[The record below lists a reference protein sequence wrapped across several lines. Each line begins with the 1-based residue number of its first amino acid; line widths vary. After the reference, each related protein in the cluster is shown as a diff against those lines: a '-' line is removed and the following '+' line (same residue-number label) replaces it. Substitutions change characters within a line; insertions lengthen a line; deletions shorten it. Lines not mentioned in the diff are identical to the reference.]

1 MNELY
6 VGIDPSINSTGIS
19 LVLYIDSKLSKEMFY
34 IIKPNKLTKKEQ
46 KFEND
51 HNDLINYIIYEKIS
65 DSEDSHE
72 LERKKTLNLI
82 HICEQVINII
92 NTFAS
97 HNNVKH
103 NNIYVA
109 MEGLSYGSAVRTRSI
124 YELAGLN
131 YLIRYHLISNFS
143 NKNNIFILPPTE
155 VKKFATG
162 IGNCSK
168 DAMINIFKNI
178 YVELSDMPKIDD
190 IADAWFICNYI
201 KTKDINDDYD
211 IDKNKIKEIDKRIE
225 RHQKEYISKMRDTM
239 RKEKD
244 FEMTN

>member
-19 LVLYIDSKLSKEMFY
+19 LALYCDNILSTEMFY

-46 KFEND
+46 KFQEEHSNAL
-51 HNDLINYIIYEKIS
+51 HYIIYEKIS

-72 LERKKTLNLI
+72 LERLKTINLI
-82 HICEQVINII
+82 HICEQVVNII
-92 NTFAS
+92 NTFAIQ
-97 HNNVKH
+97 NNVIDH
-103 NNIYVA
+103 NIYVA
-109 MEGLSYGSAVRTRSI
+109 MEGLSYGSSVRTRSI

-131 YLIRYHLISNFS
+131 YLIRYHLISNLS

-178 YVELSDMPKIDD
+178 YIELSDMPKIDD
-190 IADAWFICNYI
+190 IADAWFICNYVR
-201 KTKDINDDYD
+201 DIIN
-211 IDKNKIKEIDKRIE
+211 KNNYVK
-225 RHQKEYISKMRDTM
+225 
-239 RKEKD
+239 
-244 FEMTN
+244 NC

>member
-1 MNELY
+1 MKELY

-19 LVLYIDSKLSKEMFY
+19 LALYIDSKLSNEMFY
-34 IIKPNKLTKKEQ
+34 IIKPNKLTKKEH

-51 HNDLINYIIYEKIS
+51 HNNLINYIIYEKIS
-65 DSEDSHE
+65 DAEDSHE
-72 LERKKTLNLI
+72 LEIKKTLNLI

-97 HNNVKH
+97 HNNVMR

-109 MEGLSYGSAVRTRSI
+109 MEGLSYGSSVRTRSI

-131 YLIRYHLISNFS
+131 YLIRYHLISNFSNKNPISNFS

-190 IADAWFICNYI
+190 IADAWFICNYVV
-201 KTKDINDDYD
+201 KTKDI
-211 IDKNKIKEIDKRIE
+211 KKIKE
-225 RHQKEYISKMRDTM
+225 QP
-239 RKEKD
+239 
-244 FEMTN
+244 